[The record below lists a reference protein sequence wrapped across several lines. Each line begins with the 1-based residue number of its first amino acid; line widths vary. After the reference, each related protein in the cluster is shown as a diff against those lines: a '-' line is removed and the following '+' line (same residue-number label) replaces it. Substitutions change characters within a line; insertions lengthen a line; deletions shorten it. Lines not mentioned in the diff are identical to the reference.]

1 MNKFMKLFILIF
13 IPMFISWWIVLSPVS
28 FPDRGGYS
36 SYRSV
41 SSSDKKWRV
50 DLYSVAITTPFS
62 LIQALN
68 GEEYIVLFDQN
79 GNYVGQTSPFC
90 MFNLEFLQDNYAY
103 FPSKEDENFR
113 YLGGNCDYYIPVN
126 EKKWWSKIIE
136 FISY

>member
-1 MNKFMKLFILIF
+1 MKKFIKLFISIF
-13 IPMFISWWIVLSPVS
+13 FLLFIFWWLVLSPVS
-28 FPDRGGYS
+28 FPDSGYYS
-36 SYRSV
+36 SV
-41 SSSDKKWRV
+41 SSPDKKWRI

-126 EKKWWSKIIE
+126 EKKWWSKIIG